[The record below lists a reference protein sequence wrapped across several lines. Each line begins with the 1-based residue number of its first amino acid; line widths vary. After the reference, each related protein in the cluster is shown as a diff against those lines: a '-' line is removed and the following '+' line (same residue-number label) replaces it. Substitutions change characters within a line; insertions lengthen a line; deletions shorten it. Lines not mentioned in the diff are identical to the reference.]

1 MRTHSPLGT
10 ITEPSREIPVCYEAD
25 VVVVGGGPGGHAA
38 AVAAARN
45 GAHTVLVERYGHLGG
60 MATGG
65 IVIQIPHMSDGSREQ
80 QIAGLC
86 QEWLDRLDAVGGT
99 LHPPKELIGSS
110 DRQACA
116 RWQRFFGTVIGGRI
130 RQTAWVDP
138 ELLKCVL
145 NDMVKEANVK
155 LFLHSWGTRAITED
169 GKVKGVVF
177 ESKSGRQAI
186 LGQIT
191 IDGTGDGDLLPSAGA
206 AYDDVWDPKI
216 RSSQLALVFR
226 IGNADF
232 NKLADFR
239 ESNLEKY
246 NELMA
251 GMAKA
256 AGMRFLPL
264 PTPRNDV
271 VWMNN
276 WVPNVSAINVEDLTK
291 TELSVRRMMLPAHDF
306 LKAHVPGFEKSFII
320 DTAPQ
325 IGTRGSRRLVGEYTL
340 TSDDFQSGKTYEDTI
355 AWFSPVGMGE
365 GKNGFRV
372 HIPYRCLVP
381 GKMNGLLVA
390 GRSFASDAKANDAAN
405 LIPHCVAMGEA
416 SGTAAALAIKH
427 GIEPRK
433 INYRELQEQLIKRGV
448 PLPGPVKNGARV

>member
-1 MRTHSPLGT
+1 MTPRTIS
-10 ITEPSREIPVCYEAD
+10 EPSRQIPVCHEAE

-45 GAHTVLVERYGHLGG
+45 GASTVLVERYGHLGG

-65 IVIQIPHMSDGSREQ
+65 IVIQIPHLSDGSKEQ

-86 QEWLDRLDAVGGT
+86 QEWLDRLDPIGGT
-99 LHPPKELIGSS
+99 LHPPRELIGS
-110 DRQACA
+110 DDKQACA

-145 NDMVKEANVK
+145 NDMVNEASIK
-155 LFLHSWGTRAITED
+155 LYLHSWGTTAITEN

-186 LGQIT
+186 LGQVI

-239 ESNLEKY
+239 EANPQKY

-251 GMAKA
+251 GLAKA

-291 TELSVRRMMLPAHDF
+291 TELTVRKAILPALDF
-306 LKAHVPGFEKSFII
+306 LKANVPGFEKSFIV

-325 IGTRGSRRLVGEYTL
+325 LGTRGSRRLVGEYTI
-340 TSDDFQSGKTYEDTI
+340 TIDDVTSGKTYEDPI
-355 AWFSPVGMGE
+355 AWFAPVGVGE
-365 GKNGFRV
+365 GRNGFRV
-372 HIPYRCLVP
+372 QIPYRCLVP
-381 GKMNGLLVA
+381 ATIDGLLVA
-390 GRSFASDAKANDAAN
+390 GRSFASDARANDAAN
-405 LIPHCVAMGEA
+405 LIPHCIAMGEA
-416 SGTAAALAIKH
+416 AGTAAALAVRQS
-427 GIEPRK
+427 IEPRK
-433 INYRELQEQLIKRGV
+433 VNYSRLREQLEKQGV
-448 PLPGPVKNGARV
+448 PLPAAVKNGVKA